1 MRIILVAAA
10 AAGLL
15 AACSKPSE
23 PSNDA
28 VNTDQNRE
36 AAAPVAAAPGDNS
49 FTEDQARGHLE
60 NGGYT
65 SVSALSQDAEGKW
78 TGTATKDGQTVRVS
92 VDYQGTITPA
102 GSAGEA
108 GSANGDAPTPPAQ

>member
-10 AAGLL
+10 VTAGLL

-23 PSNDA
+23 PSNA
-28 VNTDQNRE
+28 PVNSEQNRE
-36 AAAPVAAAPGDNS
+36 AATPAAAAPGDNS

-65 SVSALSQDAEGKW
+65 NVGALTQDAEGKW
-78 TGTATKDGQTVRVS
+78 MGTATKDGQTMSVS
-92 VDYQGTITPA
+92 VDYQGTITPSGPA
-102 GSAGEA
+102 A
-108 GSANGDAPTPPAQ
+108 GDAAAAPSQ